1 MQFIVCIG
9 GLPREAVEEIGATSP
24 ARFTGAKDNL
34 PIIRAIKPPYEYR
47 PGMSDYYL
55 GEMVR
60 RLGAL
65 PLTEE
70 VGIALAYAD
79 YGPSSEQ
86 FVEAF
91 FPYAAVAP
99 FDPFYPD
106 AHEKHQRRAELL
118 SFVERVRTAVA
129 ALRLRVAIV
138 RDMLSGQNFSPLTL
152 PLRNFKSGVLDQAIA
167 GIFNALATTEDLRSV
182 INDGCASILAK
193 HPLKRMQDGRYRR
206 QPPYFQ
212 DDRSLRF
219 KSPGTDRHG
228 AAQRLTGSHLPAC
241 LINSRARLGG
251 PLDALFHYDCDYEN
265 RSLDRSYPNCHGV
278 GTEPNSTTHVNIAP
292 SDAVR

>member
-1 MQFIVCIG
+1 MQLIACIG
-9 GLPREAVEEIGATSP
+9 GLPREAAEEIATMSP

-34 PIIRAIKPPYEYR
+34 PIIRAIRPPYEYR

-55 GEMVR
+55 EEIVR
-60 RLGAL
+60 RLEAL
-65 PLTEE
+65 PPTED
-70 VGIALAYAD
+70 VGIALAYAN
-79 YGPSSEQ
+79 YGPTSGQ

-118 SFVERVRTAVA
+118 SFVERVRVVVA
-129 ALRLRVAIV
+129 TLRQRVAIV
-138 RDMLSGQNFSPLTL
+138 RDILSGQNFSPLTL
-152 PLRNFKSGVLDQAIA
+152 PLRNFRSGVLNQAITE
-167 GIFNALATTEDLRSV
+167 IFNALATTEDLRRV
-182 INDGCASILAK
+182 INDGCASILAE
-193 HPLKRMQDGRYRR
+193 HPLKRAQDGRHRR
-206 QPPYFQ
+206 HWPYFQ

-219 KSPGTDRHG
+219 KSPGKDRHG
-228 AAQRLTGSHLPAC
+228 MARLLAGSHLPTC
-241 LINSRARLGG
+241 LINSRTRLGG

-265 RSLDRSYPNCHGV
+265 RDLDGSYPNCHGV
-278 GTEPNSTTHVNIAP
+278 GTEPSSTTHVNIAP